1 MAAEALDRGM
11 RRALLE
17 KQHTFQVAAEKLEML
32 NPLRVIRRGY
42 SVVEKDGAAVH
53 SVKEL
58 AAGDGI
64 LVRLADGSFD
74 AVVGGL
80 REGGL

>member
-1 MAAEALDRGM
+1 
-11 RRALLE
+11 
-17 KQHTFQVAAEKLEML
+17 ML
-32 NPLRVIRRGY
+32 NPLHVIRRGY
-42 SVVEKDGAAVH
+42 SVVEKDGAAVR